1 MTPNSSRTDSSDP
14 GPVTK
19 NQGRE
24 ELQREVSRL
33 AASPEVRS
41 AFNWFRAQEPQ
52 FAHWQMEMARIAAP
66 PFGES
71 ARAAWLS
78 ECFREVGL
86 DDVRIDDVGNVFGT
100 HPGFGRRYV
109 ALSAHID
116 TVFPANTP
124 LNIRQQGTRIYGPGV
139 SDNGAGVAAML
150 AVAALLRAVRIRHA
164 LPFVFIGN
172 VGEEG
177 EGDLRGM
184 RHIFATPRW
193 KDSIAYSLV
202 LDGAGADTIVAE
214 ALGSRRFEVI
224 VRGPGGHSWS
234 DFGAPNPIVILAK
247 AIETFSATVV
257 PSTPKTTFNIG
268 VIRGGTSVNSI
279 PESASMKV
287 DIRSTSMAEMERLEQ
302 SLRAALNRAV
312 EDETMLAEMRSPAQK
327 RPAGVNCEVV
337 VIGNRPAGELQP
349 GARILQVVR
358 AVDSHLGNATPV
370 QRASTDA
377 NVPLSMG
384 REAVAIGGGGSGG
397 GAHTLQEW
405 FDSGGRELGLKRIL
419 LTMLALAGVG
429 E

>member
-1 MTPNSSRTDSSDP
+1 MSPNPPRPDLSDVTPS
-14 GPVTK
+14 
-19 NQGRE
+19 
-24 ELQREVSRL
+24 LQQEVARL

-41 AFNWFRAQEPQ
+41 AYNWFRTQEPQ
-52 FAHWQMEMARIAAP
+52 LLQWQMEMARIGAP

-71 ARAAWLS
+71 ARAAWLQ
-78 ECFREVGL
+78 ERFREIGL

-109 ALSAHID
+109 ALTAHID

-124 LNIRQQGTRIYGPGV
+124 LNIRQQGSRIYGPGV
-139 SDNGAGVAAML
+139 SDNGAGVVAML
-150 AVAALLRAVRIRHA
+150 AIASLLRSVRIRHA

-184 RHIFATPRW
+184 RHIFSAPRW
-193 KDSIAYSLV
+193 KDSIAHTLV

-234 DFGAPNPIVILAK
+234 DFGAPNPIVILGR
-247 AIETFSATVV
+247 AIETFAATTV
-257 PSTPKTTFNIG
+257 PTAPKTTFNIG

-302 SLRAALNRAV
+302 SLRRALNRAV
-312 EDETMLAEMRSPAQK
+312 EDETMTSEMRSVAQK
-327 RPAGVNCEVV
+327 RPSGVNCEIV
-337 VIGNRPAGELQP
+337 VIGNRPAGELP
-349 GARILQVVR
+349 SGARILQAVR
-358 AVDSHLGNATPV
+358 AVDAQLSNAAQV

-377 NVPLSMG
+377 NVPLSLG
-384 REAVAIGGGGSGG
+384 LEAVAIGGGGSGG

-405 FDSGGRELGLKRIL
+405 FDSNGRELALKRIL

>member
-1 MTPNSSRTDSSDP
+1 MSPNPPRPDLP
-14 GPVTK
+14 
-19 NQGRE
+19 
-24 ELQREVSRL
+24 ELAPSLQQEVARL
-33 AASPEVRS
+33 SASPEVRS
-41 AFNWFRAQEPQ
+41 AYNWFRTQEPQ
-52 FAHWQMEMARIAAP
+52 FLHWQMEMARIAAP

-71 ARAAWLS
+71 ARGAWLQ
-78 ECFREVGL
+78 ERFREIGL

-124 LNIRQQGTRIYGPGV
+124 LNIRQQGSRIYGPGV
-139 SDNGAGVAAML
+139 SDNGAGVVAML
-150 AVAALLRAVRIRHA
+150 AIAALLRAVRIRHA

-184 RHIFATPRW
+184 RHIFSTPRW
-193 KDSIAYSLV
+193 KDCIAYTLV
-202 LDGAGADTIVAE
+202 LDGAGSDTIVAE

-234 DFGAPNPIVILAK
+234 DFGAPNPIVILSR
-247 AIETFSATVV
+247 AIETFTATTV
-257 PSTPKTTFNIG
+257 PSIPKTTFNIG

-302 SLRAALNRAV
+302 ALRRALNRAV
-312 EDETMLAEMRSPAQK
+312 EDETLAAEMRSPVQR
-327 RPAGVNCEVV
+327 RPSGVTCEVM
-337 VIGNRPAGELQP
+337 VIGNRPAGELQA
-349 GARILQVVR
+349 GARILQAVR
-358 AVDSHLGNATPV
+358 AVDAQLSNAAHV

-377 NVPLSMG
+377 NVPLSLG
-384 REAVAIGGGGSGG
+384 LEAVAIGGGGSGG

-405 FDSGGRELGLKRIL
+405 FDSNGRELALKRIL

>member
-1 MTPNSSRTDSSDP
+1 MSPNPPRSDLPDLAP
-14 GPVTK
+14 GV
-19 NQGRE
+19 QH
-24 ELQREVSRL
+24 EVSRL

-41 AFNWFRAQEPQ
+41 AYNWFRAQEPQ
-52 FAHWQMEMARIAAP
+52 FLHWQMEMARIGAP
-66 PFGES
+66 PFGEA
-71 ARAAWLS
+71 ARAAWLA
-78 ECFREVGL
+78 ERFREVGL

-124 LNIRQQGTRIYGPGV
+124 LNIRQQGSRIYGPGV
-139 SDNGAGVAAML
+139 SDNGAGVVAML
-150 AVAALLRAVRIRHA
+150 AIAALLRSVRLRHA

-184 RHIFATPRW
+184 RHIFSTPRW
-193 KDSIAYSLV
+193 KDAIAYSLI
-202 LDGAGADTIVAE
+202 LDGAGSDTIVAE

-247 AIETFSATVV
+247 AIETFTATTV
-257 PSTPKTTFNIG
+257 PRTPKTTFNIG

-287 DIRSTSMAEMERLEQ
+287 DIRSTSMSEMERLEH
-302 SLRAALNRAV
+302 SLRLALDRAV
-312 EDETMLAEMRSPAQK
+312 EDETMAAEMRSAAQK
-327 RPAGVNCEVV
+327 RPSGVGCEVV
-337 VIGNRPAGELQP
+337 VIGSRPAGELNP
-349 GARILQVVR
+349 GARILQVVS
-358 AVDSHLGNATPV
+358 AVDAHLSNAAQV

-377 NVPLSMG
+377 NIPLSLG
-384 REAVAIGGGGSGG
+384 LEAVAIGGGGSGG

-405 FDSGGRELGLKRIL
+405 FDASGRELSLKRIL
-419 LTMLALAGVG
+419 LTILTLAGVG

>member
-1 MTPNSSRTDSSDP
+1 MSDVTPS
-14 GPVTK
+14 
-19 NQGRE
+19 
-24 ELQREVSRL
+24 LQQEVARV

-41 AFNWFRAQEPQ
+41 AYNWFRTQEPQ
-52 FAHWQMEMARIAAP
+52 FLQWQMEMARIAAP

-71 ARAAWLS
+71 ARAAWLQ
-78 ECFREVGL
+78 ERFREIGL
-86 DDVRIDDVGNVFGT
+86 DDIRIDDVGNVFGI

-124 LNIRQQGTRIYGPGV
+124 LNIRQQGSRIYGPGV
-139 SDNGAGVAAML
+139 SDNGAGVVAML
-150 AVAALLRAVRIRHA
+150 AIASLLRSVRVRHA

-193 KDSIAYSLV
+193 KDSIAYTLV
-202 LDGAGADTIVAE
+202 LDGAGSDTIVAE

-247 AIETFSATVV
+247 AIETFSATTV
-257 PSTPKTTFNIG
+257 PSIPKTTFNIG

-302 SLRAALNRAV
+302 SLRRALNRAV
-312 EDETMLAEMRSPAQK
+312 EDESMAAEMRSSAQR
-327 RPAGVNCEVV
+327 RPSGVNCEIV
-337 VIGNRPAGELQP
+337 VIGNRPAGELQT
-349 GARILQVVR
+349 GARILQAVR
-358 AVDSHLGNATPV
+358 AVDAQLSNAAHV

-377 NVPLSMG
+377 NVPLSLG
-384 REAVAIGGGGSGG
+384 LEAVAIGGGGSGG

-405 FDSGGRELGLKRIL
+405 FDSNGRELALKRIL

>member
-1 MTPNSSRTDSSDP
+1 MSPTPSRSDMP
-14 GPVTK
+14 
-19 NQGRE
+19 
-24 ELQREVSRL
+24 EVAPTVQQDVARL

-41 AFNWFRAQEPQ
+41 AFNWLRTQEPQ
-52 FAHWQMEMARIAAP
+52 LVQWQMEMARIPAP

-71 ARAAWLS
+71 ARGAWLA
-78 ECFREVGL
+78 ERFREVGL
-86 DDVRIDDVGNVFGT
+86 DDVRIDDVGNVFGV
-100 HPGFGRRYV
+100 HPGYGQRYV

-116 TVFPANTP
+116 TVFPASTP
-124 LNIRQQGTRIYGPGV
+124 LNIRQQGSRLYGPGV
-139 SDNGAGVAAML
+139 SDNGAGVTAML
-150 AVAALLRAVRIRHA
+150 AIAALLRAVRQRHT

-184 RHIFATPRW
+184 RHIYSTPRW
-193 KDSIAYSLV
+193 KDSIAYSVV

-234 DFGAPNPIVILAK
+234 DFGAPNPIVILAR
-247 AIETFSATVV
+247 AIDTFTATPV
-257 PSTPKTTFNIG
+257 PAIPKTTFNIG

-302 SLRAALNRAV
+302 TLRLALNRAV
-312 EDETMLAEMRSPAQK
+312 EDETLAAEVRSPLQR
-327 RPAGVNCEVV
+327 RPSSLNCELVP
-337 VIGNRPAGELQP
+337 IGNRPAGELAV
-349 GARILQVVR
+349 GSRILHVIR
-358 AVDSHLGNATPV
+358 AVDAQLNNAAQV

-377 NVPLSMG
+377 NIPLSLG
-384 REAVAIGGGGSGG
+384 LEAIAMGGGGSGG

-405 FDSGGRELGLKRIL
+405 FDSNGRELGLKRIL
-419 LTMLALAGVG
+419 LTMLALAGAG

>member
-1 MTPNSSRTDSSDP
+1 MSPNPPRPDLSDVAP
-14 GPVTK
+14 S
-19 NQGRE
+19 
-24 ELQREVSRL
+24 LQQEVARL

-41 AFNWFRAQEPQ
+41 AYNWFRTQEPQ
-52 FAHWQMEMARIAAP
+52 LLQWQMEMARIGAP

-71 ARAAWLS
+71 ARAAWLQ
-78 ECFREVGL
+78 ERFREIGL

-124 LNIRQQGTRIYGPGV
+124 LNIRQQGSRIYGPGV
-139 SDNGAGVAAML
+139 SDNGAGVVAML
-150 AVAALLRAVRIRHA
+150 AIASLLRSVRIRHA

-184 RHIFATPRW
+184 RHIFSTPRW
-193 KDSIAYSLV
+193 KDSIAHTLV

-234 DFGAPNPIVILAK
+234 DFGATNPIVILAR
-247 AIETFSATVV
+247 AIETFAATTV
-257 PSTPKTTFNIG
+257 PAVPKTTFNIG

-302 SLRAALNRAV
+302 SLRRALNRAV
-312 EDETMLAEMRSPAQK
+312 EDETMTSEMRSTTQK
-327 RPAGVNCEVV
+327 RPSGVNCEIV
-337 VIGNRPAGELQP
+337 VIGNRPAGELP
-349 GARILQVVR
+349 SGARILQAVR
-358 AVDSHLGNATPV
+358 AVDAQLSIAAQV

-377 NVPLSMG
+377 NVPLSLG
-384 REAVAIGGGGSGG
+384 LEAVAIGGGGSGG

-405 FDSGGRELGLKRIL
+405 FDSNGRELALKRIL